1 MNAAAQGAH
10 HWFNQV
16 TQADLSYN
24 WALIKTFSKYFATT
38 VPFINCSTSI
48 ADTPAA
54 GAIPI
59 TLSAYTSSLRN
70 LCLSNTKSELKHL
83 ILKNTSVEREKVP
96 VLRFE
101 RLRLHADDNTTES
114 QARDRRAEGA
124 GGEASQA
131 AAAQSTAAAEQVRQ
145 AESNQSGNFLFTQ
158 AHEQVKDIDPGALR
172 PPQPR
177 GADPHLS
184 FEVYFAGEDVVGM
197 GGPYRQFFSDVSQE
211 LQMVAQKSSDEDGE
225 DREEINAD

>member
-1 MNAAAQGAH
+1 MNAAAQGQL
-10 HWFNQV
+10 HWLNQV

-48 ADTPAA
+48 ADTPAV

-59 TLSAYTSSLRN
+59 ALSAYTSSLRN

-101 RLRLHADDNTTES
+101 RLRLHENDN
-114 QARDRRAEGA
+114 
-124 GGEASQA
+124 
-131 AAAQSTAAAEQVRQ
+131 AAE
-145 AESNQSGNFLFTQ
+145 
-158 AHEQVKDIDPGALR
+158 P
-172 PPQPR
+172 
-177 GADPHLS
+177 
-184 FEVYFAGEDVVGM
+184 
-197 GGPYRQFFSDVSQE
+197 
-211 LQMVAQKSSDEDGE
+211 
-225 DREEINAD
+225 

>member
-1 MNAAAQGAH
+1 MSFCQEKKVVQQLEPYQLRLLSKLEEHGQGEPEATKTEGATHEPAGRRASQEAEGEANAENIQKIEEEKVQLKHDPTAPVGFFDDSRVAMNAAAQGAL

-24 WALIKTFSKYFATT
+24 WALIKTFSKYFATA

-54 GAIPI
+54 GAIPMA
-59 TLSAYTSSLRN
+59 LSAYTSSLRN

-101 RLRLHADDNTTES
+101 RLRLHADDN
-114 QARDRRAEGA
+114 
-124 GGEASQA
+124 
-131 AAAQSTAAAEQVRQ
+131 AAE
-145 AESNQSGNFLFTQ
+145 
-158 AHEQVKDIDPGALR
+158 P
-172 PPQPR
+172 
-177 GADPHLS
+177 
-184 FEVYFAGEDVVGM
+184 
-197 GGPYRQFFSDVSQE
+197 
-211 LQMVAQKSSDEDGE
+211 
-225 DREEINAD
+225 